1 MWHQPI
7 SSGRHITYRVS
18 NKLNMSRRRH
28 GRGKLPTEPVSFEIE
43 SLSHEGRGIAHLDGK
58 VAFVDGALAGEQVS
72 AVYVRRRG
80 RFDELKTIEV
90 LNASLIR
97 VAPPCEFAG
106 LCGGCSLQHMDS
118 DSQIELKQS
127 VLLEQMQH
135 ATGQSVDKIELL
147 PKLHRCYSILPP

>member
-1 MWHQPI
+1 MWRQPI

-18 NKLNMSRRRH
+18 NKLNMSRRRN
-28 GRGKLPTEPVSFEIE
+28 GRGTLPTEPVSFGIE

-90 LNASLIR
+90 LSASLICYQNCKMLLNSTAVR
-97 VAPPCEFAG
+97 QG
-106 LCGGCSLQHMDS
+106 LRS
-118 DSQIELKQS
+118 
-127 VLLEQMQH
+127 
-135 ATGQSVDKIELL
+135 A
-147 PKLHRCYSILPP
+147 

>member
-58 VAFVDGALAGEQVS
+58 VAFVDGALAREQVS
-72 AVYVRRRG
+72 ESRPVLGTALRERILG
-80 RFDELKTIEV
+80 R
-90 LNASLIR
+90 SLD
-97 VAPPCEFAG
+97 F
-106 LCGGCSLQHMDS
+106 
-118 DSQIELKQS
+118 
-127 VLLEQMQH
+127 
-135 ATGQSVDKIELL
+135 
-147 PKLHRCYSILPP
+147 